1 MIDLNMPIMD
11 GIETIIQ
18 LRAWEKEG
26 SIDLSHAKVIANSAV
41 GLQMF
46 KNMKHSNLFDG
57 FSNIL

>member
-1 MIDLNMPIMD
+1 MPIMD